1 MFDVRQSVSL
11 LTERLADTERGECSI
26 PLEPQGT
33 WPASDHLMSSAQ
45 LNSIIAAIAAN
56 RPLLV
61 RGEPGIGKSQL
72 ARAAAVILKRHFIS
86 FVIQPSTEH
95 QDLLWSID
103 HLQRLGDAQLMQFQP
118 EGKRGEWLQ
127 PAKYMT
133 PGPLWWA
140 FDPTGKKPEPRT
152 TYDPEEPA
160 EGCTKD
166 GGVVV
171 LLDEIDKADI
181 SVCQGLLEVLG
192 NGAFTVPY
200 WNTRV
205 ISDRA
210 RPPLVVIT
218 SNDTRQLPS
227 AFLRR
232 CVLLDLA
239 LPTGDDL
246 VEHLSLIGKVHFP
259 KLSATVREHAARQTV
274 SDRAKGTQL
283 VRSGQAEY
291 LDLLRTLG
299 TLAEKESEQIAW
311 LDKLSSYFLKSA
323 NAS

>member
-1 MFDVRQSVSL
+1 MVDVSQSIEL
-11 LTERLADTERGECSI
+11 LTERLHEAESEECSI
-26 PLEPQGT
+26 PHLPQGT

-72 ARAAAVILKRHFIS
+72 ARAAATILKRNFIS

-95 QDLLWSID
+95 QDLLWSMD

-118 EGKRGEWLQ
+118 QAERSEWLQ

-140 FDPTGKKPEPRT
+140 FDPLGDKPKPRT
-152 TYDPEEPA
+152 TYDPEGLA
-160 EGCTKD
+160 EGSTKD
-166 GGVVV
+166 NGVVV

-192 NGAFTVPY
+192 NGAFTVPH
-200 WNTRV
+200 WKTRV
-205 ISDRA
+205 ISDRE

-232 CVLLDLA
+232 CVLLDLV
-239 LPTGDDL
+239 LPTGEKL
-246 VEHLSLIGKVHFP
+246 VQHLTLIGKVHFP

-274 SDRAKGTQL
+274 SDRANGTEL

-299 TLAEKESEQIAW
+299 TLTEKESEQIAW
-311 LDKLSSYFLKSA
+311 LGKLSRYFLKSA
-323 NAS
+323 NAR

>member
-1 MFDVRQSVSL
+1 MVDARQSIAL
-11 LTERLADTERGECSI
+11 LTELIPEADKEECSI
-26 PLEPQGT
+26 PLGPQGT

-72 ARAAAVILKRHFIS
+72 ARAAATILKRHFIS

-118 EGKRGEWLQ
+118 QDERSEWLQ
-127 PAKYMT
+127 PANYMT
-133 PGPLWWA
+133 PGPLWHA
-140 FDPTGKKPEPRT
+140 FDPFGDKPIPRT
-152 TYDPEEPA
+152 TYDPEEIA
-160 EGCTKD
+160 EGCITD
-166 GGVVV
+166 NGFVV

-192 NGAFTVPY
+192 NGAFTVPH
-200 WNTRV
+200 WKSQV
-205 ISDRA
+205 ISDRE

-232 CVLLDLA
+232 CVLLDLV
-239 LPTGDDL
+239 LPTGEEL
-246 VEHLSLIGKVHFP
+246 VEHLTLIGKVHFP
-259 KLSATVREHAARQTV
+259 ELSEAVRQRAARQTV
-274 SDRAKGTQL
+274 SDRANGTDL

-311 LDKLSSYFLKSA
+311 LKKLSRYFLKSA
-323 NAS
+323 NVQ

>member
-1 MFDVRQSVSL
+1 MADARQSIALLTKLIPEAEKEECSVSL
-11 LTERLADTERGECSI
+11 R
-26 PLEPQGT
+26 PQGT

-72 ARAAAVILKRHFIS
+72 ARAAATILKRRFIS

-118 EGKRGEWLQ
+118 QDERSEWLQ

-133 PGPLWWA
+133 PGPLWHA
-140 FDPTGKKPEPRT
+140 FDPLGDKPIPRT
-152 TYDPEEPA
+152 AYNPEELA
-160 EGCTKD
+160 EGCITD
-166 GGVVV
+166 NGVVV

-192 NGAFTVPY
+192 NGAFTVPH
-200 WNTRV
+200 WKSRV
-205 ISDRA
+205 ISDRE

-232 CVLLDLA
+232 CVLLDLV
-239 LPTGDDL
+239 LPTGVEL
-246 VEHLSLIGKVHFP
+246 VQHLTLIGKVHFP
-259 KLSATVREHAARQTV
+259 ELSATVREHAARQTV
-274 SDRAKGTQL
+274 SDRANGTDL

-299 TLAEKESEQIAW
+299 TLTQKESEQIAW
-311 LDKLSSYFLKSA
+311 LEKLSCYFLKSS
-323 NAS
+323 NVH